1 MGNAH
6 TVGCLEARAG
16 REGGGG
22 RGRGDKRQYLHKYLT
37 ARQVHLVQRSWDV
50 MKADLSTLGVTVFL
64 RLFETEPDL
73 KRLFPKIVQL
83 NEVSQLEMAVDR
95 DMLQRHAVTV
105 MEGLGAAVEG
115 LEDSLFLN
123 SVLVS
128 IGQTHVRRH
137 VKPQM
142 LKRLWPSLHY
152 GFSQV
157 LGERY
162 DPETAE
168 AWRRVYT
175 YITLQMKR
183 GMQNPDLEP

>member
-1 MGNAH
+1 M
-6 TVGCLEARAG
+6 T
-16 REGGGG
+16 
-22 RGRGDKRQYLHKYLT
+22 KM
-37 ARQVHLVQRSWDV
+37 
-50 MKADLSTLGVTVFL
+50 MKTLNDDIDTWVFPP

-95 DMLQRHAVTV
+95 DMLQKHAVTV
-105 MEGLGAAVEG
+105 MEGLGAAVES
-115 LEDSLFLN
+115 LEDSDFLN
-123 SVLVS
+123 SVLIS
-128 IGQTHVRRH
+128 IGQTHVRRN

-152 GFSQV
+152 GFGQV

-162 DPETAE
+162 DAETAE

-175 YITLQMKR
+175 YISLQMKR
-183 GMQNPDLEP
+183 GMQNPDFGPSDDPLDASSTP